1 MRVTIDEVAWQV
13 LLSLLYKYR
22 IDSRSAYAMD
32 TQKIISRV
40 NSFLHEATVS
50 LVDWLNGLLP
60 NVTND
65 WWNDCVLSS
74 LSYTQ
79 REMAVSRKFS
89 KLSDFDL
96 AALLRIANKSWY
108 DLRTVA
114 YLPTK
119 EREVVRDMMTVRNNW
134 AHCSAELPGKDYIS
148 ERVGVG
154 SYIIGDTPMKNL
166 RLSATARGILRD
178 DLRRLP
184 GGRSAVRRSWENYLS
199 GKKPNHALTFDP
211 DAAMKDRDSFFIT
224 AMHPLAKQAAEFFTS
239 GETAYL
245 HLRYSTR
252 QIPTGNYVFSIYAW
266 KYAGFNTYT
275 RLITV
280 CENEMVANDLPF
292 ILEEA
297 INGDSKTE
305 GSFDWSALED
315 KHVQLWLAERE
326 KYKRDVN
333 TTVTFKLESLANTH
347 RNRIRSLEQQV
358 RDAFDES
365 IRRMRQSEL
374 ETAQEQYEC
383 RVSIIK
389 ETSDRAD
396 IYATLLVNGVISIL
410 EG

>member
-1 MRVTIDEVAWQV
+1 M
-13 LLSLLYKYR
+13 
-22 IDSRSAYAMD
+22 
-32 TQKIISRV
+32 
-40 NSFLHEATVS
+40 
-50 LVDWLNGLLP
+50 
-60 NVTND
+60 
-65 WWNDCVLSS
+65 
-74 LSYTQ
+74 TQ
-79 REMAVSRKFS
+79 RCLQRLIE
-89 KLSDFDL
+89 
-96 AALLRIANKSWY
+96 
-108 DLRTVA
+108 
-114 YLPTK
+114 
-119 EREVVRDMMTVRNNW
+119 
-134 AHCSAELPGKDYIS
+134 HYIS

-224 AMHPLAKQAAEFFTS
+224 AMHPLAKQAAEFFTG

-333 TTVTFKLESLANTH
+333 TTVTFKLECLANTH